1 VRQAA
6 SANYENSEPALR
18 ERRAFVA
25 LAVTVATLLVLA
37 VVIIPPLLAGGDDTE
52 NDVRSTLLQGL
63 AGLFLA
69 AGLYF
74 TAQTL
79 RHNRESAA
87 RTFELEREGQITERF
102 TRAIDQLGH
111 EKLDVRLGAIYALE
125 RIAWDSDREHEPIVE
140 ILTAFLREHADKTR
154 GSPGDPSK
162 PPSFEN
168 SRADVTAALEV
179 IGRRA
184 DRGERHQLDLRR
196 IQVKGAHLEDANLR
210 KALLNGAEL
219 QWTYLQG
226 ADLSGAILSDADLRC
241 SDCRSADMRDTWLDD
256 AKLDDV
262 KWDEAVLDRA
272 LLHGASYDRTKLS
285 AEQLARAIE
294 GD

>member
-6 SANYENSEPALR
+6 SAALEGTRTWIR
-18 ERRAFVA
+18 EHRALFA
-25 LAVTVATLLVLA
+25 LAVTVATLLLLA
-37 VVIIPPLLAGGDDTE
+37 VVILPPLLASGDDTE

-102 TRAIDQLGH
+102 TRAIDQLGN
-111 EKLDVRLGAIYALE
+111 EKLDVRLGGIYALE
-125 RIAWDSDREHEPIVE
+125 RIAWDSDRDHEPIVE

-219 QWTYLQG
+219 QWTHLQG
-226 ADLSGAILSDADLRC
+226 ADLFEAILSDADLRF
-241 SDCRSADMRDTWLDD
+241 SDCRGADLRDTYLDD

-262 KWDEAVLDRA
+262 RWGGALLDDAR
-272 LLHGASYDRTKLS
+272 LHGASYDRSKLS
-285 AEQLARAIE
+285 AEQLARAQE